1 MASSRDK
8 VYCTKYIGYDVPLL
22 ICVFSR
28 VEWRK
33 NKRKRN
39 SDSKSF
45 GSTTKK
51 KKTVINVVQPSSH
64 ADSLSPLNNVIETK
78 KHTPKKTIRSTDS
91 GNTSRQN
98 ESTKNVSSKGMESL
112 QSPAFSRGDNKGT
125 SSGWD
130 VTPGRG
136 ESTPC
141 LCMNIICVTGLIYQ

>member
-1 MASSRDK
+1 M
-8 VYCTKYIGYDVPLL
+8 CIGYDVPLL
-22 ICVFSR
+22 IYVFSR

-45 GSTTKK
+45 GSAKK
-51 KKTVINVVQPSSH
+51 KNKTVINVVQPSSN
-64 ADSLSPLNNVIETK
+64 AISLSPLNKVMETK
-78 KHTPKKTIRSTDS
+78 KCTQKETIQSTAS
-91 GNTSRQN
+91 GNALYHHGSP
-98 ESTKNVSSKGMESL
+98 KNVSSKSMESL

-130 VTPGRG
+130 VTPGRE

-141 LCMNIICVTGLIYQ
+141 FCMNVCVTG